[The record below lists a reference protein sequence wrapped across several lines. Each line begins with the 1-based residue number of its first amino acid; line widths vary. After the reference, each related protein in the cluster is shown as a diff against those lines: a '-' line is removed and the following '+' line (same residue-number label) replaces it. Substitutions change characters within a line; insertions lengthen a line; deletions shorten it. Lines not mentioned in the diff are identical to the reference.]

1 MEVLEAEVVED
12 VEEVVEDVEEEVV
25 VVVVEEEEEEEGRD
39 VGGVD
44 FLTKYSALVG
54 AVNREERLDEATDGA
69 RTGRKAR
76 AAVIAFVKFCL
87 PPFFFSAE
95 RRPLRCPDLDILVLL
110 L

>member
-12 VEEVVEDVEEEVV
+12 VEEEEE
-25 VVVVEEEEEEEGRD
+25 VVEEEEEEEGRD

-54 AVNREERLDEATDGA
+54 AATDGA

-76 AAVIAFVKFCL
+76 AAVIAFAKFCL

-95 RRPLRCPDLDILVLL
+95 RRPLRCPDLDILVL
-110 L
+110 